1 MNNFQEYNLAVEQ
14 AKEQQIR
21 AHGEENRKRMQEDGR
36 LKKEVCF
43 YIIYL
48 FGKKNQVKIF
58 ESLQLLSILLLKF
71 VFIIV

>member
-43 YIIYL
+43 YIIY
-48 FGKKNQVKIF
+48 FFDKKQIKIF
-58 ESLQLLSILLLKF
+58 
-71 VFIIV
+71 